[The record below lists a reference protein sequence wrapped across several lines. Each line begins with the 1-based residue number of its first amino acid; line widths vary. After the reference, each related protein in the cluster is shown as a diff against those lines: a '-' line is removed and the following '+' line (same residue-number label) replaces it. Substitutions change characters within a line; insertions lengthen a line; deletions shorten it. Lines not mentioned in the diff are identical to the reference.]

1 MFDPTAFENMKVVME
16 GGFYDRDLDGE
27 IRIVDR
33 NDIINSAKMSR
44 RYDITFTDNAEGLAE
59 IFCTFTMEAGLD
71 NLAAELLPKVQS
83 EKLAGCRI
91 SVNFTI
97 KHQKDP
103 QVFQEIREVLRQI
116 WGSGRKIEQ
125 TVKYNVENMKA
136 PAETETVIS
145 FKRLVHE
152 EQIDDLN
159 EMITY
164 MAASIKALRKI
175 QI

>member
-33 NDIINSAKMSR
+33 NDILNSAKMSR
-44 RYDITFTDNAEGLAE
+44 RYDITFTDIAKGLAE

-71 NLAAELLPKVQS
+71 NLAAELLPQGKS

-91 SVNFTI
+91 NVKFKI
-97 KHQKDP
+97 KHP
-103 QVFQEIREVLRQI
+103 QDSKAFLQIREVLHHI
-116 WGSGRKIEQ
+116 WGSGRKVEQ
-125 TVKYNVENMKA
+125 TVKYNPENMKA
-136 PAETETVIS
+136 LAETETVIS
-145 FKRLVHE
+145 FNRLIHE

-164 MAASIKALRKI
+164 MTASMKALRKVYI
-175 QI
+175 

>member
-16 GGFYDRDLDGE
+16 GGFYDRDLEGE

-33 NDIINSAKMSR
+33 NDILNSAKMSR
-44 RYDITFTDNAEGLAE
+44 RYDITFTDIAKGLAE

-71 NLAAELLPKVQS
+71 NLAAELLPQGKS

-91 SVNFTI
+91 YVKFTI
-97 KHQKDP
+97 KLPKYSKSFLQ
-103 QVFQEIREVLRQI
+103 IREVLRHI
-116 WGSGRKIEQ
+116 WGSGRKVEQ
-125 TVKYNVENMKA
+125 TVKYNPENIKTM
-136 PAETETVIS
+136 AETETFIS
-145 FKRLVHE
+145 FNRLIYE

-164 MAASIKALRKI
+164 MIASMKALRKI
-175 QI
+175 HF